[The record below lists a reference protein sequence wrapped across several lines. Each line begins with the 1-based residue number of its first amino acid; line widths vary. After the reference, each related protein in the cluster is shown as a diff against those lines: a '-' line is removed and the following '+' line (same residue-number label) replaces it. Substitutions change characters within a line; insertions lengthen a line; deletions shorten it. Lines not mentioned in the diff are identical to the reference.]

1 MDKPKTINE
10 VAAMGGK
17 AILEKYGREYYQE
30 LGKKGGASLKAKYG
44 DDYFRRIRYGEKI
57 KNS

>member
-17 AILEKYGREYYQE
+17 VILEKYGREHFQA
-30 LGKKGGASLKAKYG
+30 LGRKGGTSLKSKYG

>member
-17 AILEKYGREYYQE
+17 TILEKYGREHFQE
-30 LGKKGGASLKAKYG
+30 LGRRGGGSLKAKYG
-44 DDYFRRIRYGEKI
+44 DDYFKRIRRGEKI
-57 KNS
+57 KNI